1 MPKNKGKGGKNR
13 RRGKNQASEVKRDL
27 VYKND
32 MQEYA
37 QVKKMLGG
45 AWVEAFCFDG
55 KERRCHIPGS
65 FRKKVWIQQGNI
77 ILVSLREFDDRVAD
91 IIHKY
96 FVGEARSLIAL
107 KELPDTVDLSYSGV
121 QFDQGDDDVIVDFD
135 YFGYLRNPDAYR
147 RIRSTGVL
155 GMDEEQVEMNESLQ
169 EHGINPVY

>member
-1 MPKNKGKGGKNR
+1 MTT
-13 RRGKNQASEVKRDL
+13 
-27 VYKND
+27 
-32 MQEYA
+32 EYA

-107 KELPDTVDLSYSGV
+107 KELPDTGMNKFTQTNFSV
-121 QFDQGDDDVIVDFD
+121 
-135 YFGYLRNPDAYR
+135 GY
-147 RIRSTGVL
+147 IRS
-155 GMDEEQVEMNESLQ
+155 
-169 EHGINPVY
+169 